1 MTRKAK
7 TALGSQYSRIEKRP
21 IRNNYIV
28 ELKNIIPINKSHRDD
43 INKSHRDDIKKLY
56 GSEDAKIRYSLSTD
70 SEGNN
75 LTQNQVQ
82 FFGNSQE
89 RDDSGALNV
98 MMIFLAPDAMQEMQA
113 KKFCRFGE

>member
-21 IRNNYIV
+21 IRNNYTV
-28 ELKNIIPINKSHRDD
+28 ELKNIIP

-98 MMIFLAPDAMQEMQA
+98 MMIFLALDAMQEMQA
-113 KKFCRFGE
+113 KKFCRFGG